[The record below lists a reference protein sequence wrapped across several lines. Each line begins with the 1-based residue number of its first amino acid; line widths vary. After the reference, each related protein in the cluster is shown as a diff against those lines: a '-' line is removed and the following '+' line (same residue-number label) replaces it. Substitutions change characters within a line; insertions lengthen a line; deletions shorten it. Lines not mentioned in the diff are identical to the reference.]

1 MQKLSKAVKL
11 NQQTHFDKKHLCC
24 IKGTVFFTA
33 YLQLTI
39 PAYTEKQLLKKG
51 LLSAFAKAGITQDV
65 KIGYFLYGASERI
78 LNSFDESL
86 GHLA

>member
-11 NQQTHFDKKHLCC
+11 NQQMHLDKKHLCC

-39 PAYTEKQLLKKG
+39 PEYTEKQLLKKG
-51 LLSAFAKAGITQDV
+51 LPSAFAKASITQDV
-65 KIGYFLYGASERI
+65 KTGYFLHGASGRI
-78 LNSFDESL
+78 LKHFEFL